1 MKTTLKCILAI
12 VLSFSFASCQKREI
26 PTKLTGYFYTTDLP
40 SDDIHYKLFVDGV
53 EKGYLPYY
61 GTRIEKLGGI
71 DSTMKITTLKLEF
84 MSGRHQIQAKD
95 ASGKIVSSGE
105 FYFEFYKNETK
116 SGVTGGIGATGS
128 AMFNSP
134 DEVAILLAKDV
145 K

>member
-1 MKTTLKCILAI
+1 MKKLLCALPILF
-12 VLSFSFASCQKREI
+12 LFASCQKKEI
-26 PTKLTGYFYTTDLP
+26 PIKLTGYFYTTDLP
-40 SDDIHYKLFVDGV
+40 SDDVHYKLFVDGV
-53 EKGYLPYY
+53 EKGDLPYY
-61 GTRIEKLGGI
+61 ATRIEKLAGI
-71 DSTMKITTLKLEF
+71 DSSMKIATLKLEF

-95 ASGKIVSSGE
+95 AFGKIVSSGE

-116 SGVTGGIGATGS
+116 SGVTGGIGAIGS

>member
-1 MKTTLKCILAI
+1 MKRILCAFPI
-12 VLSFSFASCQKREI
+12 LFLFAACQKEI

-40 SDDIHYKLFVDGV
+40 SDDVHYKLFVDGV
-53 EKGYLPYY
+53 EKGDLPYY
-61 GTRIEKLGGI
+61 ATRIEKLGSI
-71 DSTMKITTLKLEF
+71 DSTMKMTALKLEF

-105 FYFEFYKNETK
+105 FYFEFYKNKTK

-134 DEVAILLAKDV
+134 DEVAILLSKEV